1 MKQIKL
7 LEPYTNQTITN
18 DINQFKDASCLSMS
32 NSAYVR
38 HDGVDIFASCIRKHD
53 DDGTKYFTIRSRIGD
68 TPHMDLDTYLSSSVF
83 LGSPKLIAI
92 DGGVY
97 ITFNAN
103 DKVNKS
109 ITPHVMKLYPEI
121 EPPTAIVY
129 DKSAPL
135 EKNWILFEHENEV
148 YCLYSLS
155 PLKILKRVDSSSW
168 RFEDHYVEATGFNN
182 KFHNG
187 STMFAKDGYLYGF
200 GHMIVNGRA
209 GRRSYFA
216 NIYRLDMKTNT
227 VEISQDQCWAYNMN
241 ALSGGYHVSHV
252 ISNLFFGS
260 AELND
265 NQVRVAVGV
274 NDSLSAVAD
283 IPLDHILDGVEFG
296 KIPYEPPPKEPTK
309 TEQVKNATKAIT
321 AAAKSVVKTQIL
333 RKGRVSDEMYK
344 ERLNTCT
351 NCPGNHAV
359 FKNGALH
366 TCGQFKDSITGKL
379 PTCGCV
385 LTKKA
390 RDESQ
395 NCPMGYWAN
404 LTIEGK

>member
-7 LEPYTNQTITN
+7 LEPYKNQTIT
-18 DINQFKDASCLSMS
+18 DSIEQLKDASCLYMH
-32 NSAYVR
+32 NTTHIHY
-38 HDGVDIFASCIRKHD
+38 DGNDIFASAVGKHD
-53 DDGTKYFTIRSRIGD
+53 ADAKRYCTIRVRIGNSAHFD
-68 TPHMDLDTYLSSSVF
+68 VESYFPGPVF
-83 LGSPKLIAI
+83 LGSPKLVRLG
-92 DGGVY
+92 DGVY
-97 ITFNAN
+97 LTFNTNGKIDA
-103 DKVNKS
+103 S
-109 ITPHVMKLYPEI
+109 RRPHIMKIYPEI

-129 DKSAPL
+129 DKSAPS

-187 STMFAKDGYLYGF
+187 STMFTKDGYLYGF

-216 NIYRLDMKTNT
+216 NIYRLDMKSNT
-227 VEISQDQCWAYNMN
+227 VEVSRDQCWAYDMN
-241 ALSGGYHVSHV
+241 ALSGAYNASHI
-252 ISNLFFGS
+252 ISTLFFGS
-260 AELND
+260 AELKD
-265 NQVRVAVGV
+265 DKVRVAVGV
-274 NDSLSAVAD
+274 NDSLSAIAD
-283 IPLDHILDGVEFG
+283 IPLNHILDGVEFG
-296 KIPYEPPPKEPTK
+296 KIPYEPPPEEPTK
-309 TEQVKNATKAIT
+309 TQQAKNATKAI
-321 AAAKSVVKTQIL
+321 ASAAKSIVKTQVL
-333 RKGRVSDEMYK
+333 RKGRVSDDLYK
-344 ERLNTCT
+344 KRLNTCT